1 MPWYDG
7 NIPAAWETALERK
20 TGAKIAVEVVLDP
33 AGANLQLTGTHDIS
47 SIDEVSIEREMDA
60 DYASRGTVPD
70 IKLTFNDPD
79 DYFST
84 HNTASPFHGAI
95 GELDRAHS
103 AGATSIKILGWADI
117 AFAAGEALVLDDGVN
132 REEITAS
139 VFTAA
144 SGSTYY
150 HELTYPAGLA
160 HDFAAGTRI
169 FSEPVVGKDV
179 IVKLANYTETTPQKL
194 VVFRGKIVKDPETS
208 NGSGTLTLSDA
219 RKLALDSVLSGADS
233 AAGTKLMSIGSDGTL
248 QNSITWSDT
257 FNVAPITYEVSSGA
271 LPAGL
276 SIDRDTG
283 AISGTPTTAGTY
295 TFTVRVVNGN
305 GESIDQQ
312 VQLIVYARINDQF
325 DSDYGLTDFAQEGT
339 SNGATFSLEDGGEGY
354 LRMGFKQTSSHHSVW
369 DNVIGWDE
377 ASDPPVALSIA
388 SPGTLTGNWV
398 LRGRINAANFPDH
411 TNDSMVGLFVRDN
424 TTDGFYGYCVGFNFN
439 KLNIAAYDVNNA
451 NRIGNQAVYTSDLEF
466 RLRKASNVYS
476 FDYRI
481 PGGSWVNMGS
491 QPGSFT
497 PGHVGM
503 VYFQHGASPQD
514 LEGSVDADYMEFT
527 VGALAVDT
535 AALST
540 ARTGTPYS
548 QILQATG
555 GAGEY
560 EWSLSSGILPS
571 GLELDASTGA
581 ITGTPTSDTSK
592 TFTVQVTDGLAATA
606 TKELTITINNEA
618 DILPDYAIS
627 GETSR
632 AYSEDIIAFIG
643 GSLDRSQITV
653 YSGCP
658 LGRWT
663 VEFSAPTIYTIT
675 GPSVSATQGYTTTD
689 LDLPGWIKIPAAAW
703 GYGMQAGDTVTFVTG
718 ISYEKQNV
726 VSVLYSLLTG
736 KAGIDSKYIDASA
749 YFGDIAI
756 GTLSEAADAGDA
768 SFKVAIDVYTP
779 IRLGIVNI
787 SDGVNSEDVKVDT
800 LAVKDCYPPVITMT
814 MDTYMMT
821 LANSYSAGAVVTL
834 KQALALDSCFGNISY
849 DVEYLYCQAMG
860 YIISITLERE
870 MSIMQ
875 ALEAVGAHADIFTFH
890 DLGLE
895 CVHAIR
901 PRPAGTPKELTA
913 TEIKG
918 DVEVSTEQLVNE
930 VEIKY
935 AYDYAADDYLHSYV
949 YPETDAANK
958 SYQVYG
964 QKIRTTINAPGLY
977 NEYVAKALAQ
987 RKYYFWQSGQRLV
1000 DLNLDLMGVLYRLG
1014 ERFQVD
1020 VDDPDLEGEFEVT
1033 AKRLSC
1039 MAPKNVG
1046 LRAYDVA
1053 SLKRFMLV
1061 GDGVETGKVVW

>member
-1 MPWYDG
+1 
-7 NIPAAWETALERK
+7 
-20 TGAKIAVEVVLDP
+20 
-33 AGANLQLTGTHDIS
+33 
-47 SIDEVSIEREMDA
+47 
-60 DYASRGTVPD
+60 
-70 IKLTFNDPD
+70 
-79 DYFST
+79 
-84 HNTASPFHGAI
+84 
-95 GELDRAHS
+95 
-103 AGATSIKILGWADI
+103 
-117 AFAAGEALVLDDGVN
+117 
-132 REEITAS
+132 
-139 VFTAA
+139 
-144 SGSTYY
+144 
-150 HELTYPAGLA
+150 
-160 HDFAAGTRI
+160 
-169 FSEPVVGKDV
+169 
-179 IVKLANYTETTPQKL
+179 
-194 VVFRGKIVKDPETS
+194 
-208 NGSGTLTLSDA
+208 
-219 RKLALDSVLSGADS
+219 
-233 AAGTKLMSIGSDGTL
+233 
-248 QNSITWSDT
+248 
-257 FNVAPITYEVSSGA
+257 
-271 LPAGL
+271 
-276 SIDRDTG
+276 
-283 AISGTPTTAGTY
+283 
-295 TFTVRVVNGN
+295 
-305 GESIDQQ
+305 
-312 VQLIVYARINDQF
+312 
-325 DSDYGLTDFAQEGT
+325 
-339 SNGATFSLEDGGEGY
+339 
-354 LRMGFKQTSSHHSVW
+354 
-369 DNVIGWDE
+369 
-377 ASDPPVALSIA
+377 
-388 SPGTLTGNWV
+388 
-398 LRGRINAANFPDH
+398 
-411 TNDSMVGLFVRDN
+411 
-424 TTDGFYGYCVGFNFN
+424 
-439 KLNIAAYDVNNA
+439 
-451 NRIGNQAVYTSDLEF
+451 
-466 RLRKASNVYS
+466 
-476 FDYRI
+476 
-481 PGGSWVNMGS
+481 
-491 QPGSFT
+491 
-497 PGHVGM
+497 
-503 VYFQHGASPQD
+503 
-514 LEGSVDADYMEFT
+514 
-527 VGALAVDT
+527 
-535 AALST
+535 
-540 ARTGTPYS
+540 
-548 QILQATG
+548 
-555 GAGEY
+555 
-560 EWSLSSGILPS
+560 
-571 GLELDASTGA
+571 
-581 ITGTPTSDTSK
+581 
-592 TFTVQVTDGLAATA
+592 
-606 TKELTITINNEA
+606 
-618 DILPDYAIS
+618 
-627 GETSR
+627 
-632 AYSEDIIAFIG
+632 
-643 GSLDRSQITV
+643 
-653 YSGCP
+653 
-658 LGRWT
+658 
-663 VEFSAPTIYTIT
+663 
-675 GPSVSATQGYTTTD
+675 VSATQGYTTTD

-787 SDGVNSEDVKVDT
+787 SDGVNSEDVIVDL

-814 MDTYMMT
+814 MDMFTMT

-834 KQALALDSCFGNISY
+834 KQALALDSYFGNISY

-964 QKIRTTINAPGLY
+964 QKIRTVIYAPGIY
-977 NEYVAKALAQ
+977 NSFVAKALAQ

>member
-233 AAGTKLMSIGSDGTL
+233 AAGTKLMCIGSDGSL
-248 QNSITWSDT
+248 QSSISWSDS
-257 FNVAPITYEVSSGA
+257 FNVPPITYSVTSGT

-276 SIDRDTG
+276 SLDRDTG
-283 AISGTPTTAGTY
+283 EITGSPTTAGDY
-295 TFTVRVVNGN
+295 TFTVTVTNGN
-305 GESIDQQ
+305 GESLSQECH
-312 VQLIVYARINDQF
+312 LIVYAGPINTEFDGDLGLDDFGEDAHYTWGWKLETPVIVSDKLRLESDGKDIESFFWHHDAIEQRYHVFAFDDSPTSGDFTLEARVDAAHMPAVNQLICGIAVRFSNSTGVVFGYNQHNGQICLFDTAAGGRYFVTGSMPSELDLRIRKVGTTYYYDYKAPL
-325 DSDYGLTDFAQEGT
+325 DSAWT
-339 SNGATFSLEDGGEGY
+339 S
-354 LRMGFKQTSSHHSVW
+354 
-369 DNVIGWDE
+369 
-377 ASDPPVALSIA
+377 
-388 SPGTLTGNWV
+388 
-398 LRGRINAANFPDH
+398 
-411 TNDSMVGLFVRDN
+411 
-424 TTDGFYGYCVGFNFN
+424 
-439 KLNIAAYDVNNA
+439 
-451 NRIGNQAVYTSDLEF
+451 IGNRANSRTVA
-466 RLRKASNVYS
+466 K
-476 FDYRI
+476 
-481 PGGSWVNMGS
+481 
-491 QPGSFT
+491 
-497 PGHVGM
+497 VG
-503 VYFQHGASPQD
+503 ACIATD
-514 LEGSVDADYMEFT
+514 DDT
-527 VGALAVDT
+527 VGTITGYIDYDFMRLYAGTLAVDT
-535 AALST
+535 AALSKT
-540 ARTGTPYS
+540 RTGHPYS
-548 QILQATG
+548 QVLHASG
-555 GAGEY
+555 GAGSY
-560 EWSLSSGILPS
+560 VWSIDVGILPR
-571 GLELDASTGA
+571 GLELNPSTGV
-581 ITGTPTSDTSK
+581 ISGIVLEEINR
-592 TFTVQVTDGLAATA
+592 TFTVKVTDGAASTD
-606 TKELTITINNEA
+606 TQELTITVDNTV
-618 DILPDYAIS
+618 DILPDYFTYA
-627 GETSR
+627 ETGV
-632 AYSEDIIAFIG
+632 AYNDDVAAFIG
-643 GSLDRSQITV
+643 GTLDRSQVTV

-787 SDGVNSEDVKVDT
+787 SDGVNSEDVIVDL

-814 MDTYMMT
+814 MDMFMMT

-834 KQALALDSCFGNISY
+834 KQALALDSYFGNISY

-977 NEYVAKALAQ
+977 NESVAKALAQ